1 MADRRCSQHGYSRNP
16 GGQRRSGAPRPSDFG
31 AESGQQ
37 RRRGSAPSYSTRS
50 SSPAPGRQHRPTQ
63 NARRQPTHTGGN
75 PYSRGSYQRKV
86 VRENGGRAP
95 RAGSE
100 SYRSRQLSAH
110 APKASN
116 YERRSPVH
124 AHSVAAS
131 QMVSQRGL
139 IGRIVVIVVLLL
151 VLVLRFSGCAGS
163 VDTLNDVSVQVA
175 DQQSQLDDLT
185 SSNTTMQTQMDSMQS
200 TIDTY
205 TQRQNNG

>member
-1 MADRRCSQHGYSRNP
+1 MADRRYSQHGYSRNP
-16 GGQRRSGAPRPSDFG
+16 DGQRRSGAPRPSDFG
-31 AESGQQ
+31 AGSGQQ

-50 SSPAPGRQHRPTQ
+50 SSPAPGRQHRPAQ
-63 NARRQPTHTGGN
+63 NARRQPTRTGGT

-86 VRENGGRAP
+86 VRENGGRTS
-95 RAGSE
+95 RAGGE

-124 AHSVAAS
+124 AQSVAAS
-131 QMVSQRGL
+131 QKVSQRGL

-163 VDTLNDVSVQVA
+163 VGTLNDVSAQVA